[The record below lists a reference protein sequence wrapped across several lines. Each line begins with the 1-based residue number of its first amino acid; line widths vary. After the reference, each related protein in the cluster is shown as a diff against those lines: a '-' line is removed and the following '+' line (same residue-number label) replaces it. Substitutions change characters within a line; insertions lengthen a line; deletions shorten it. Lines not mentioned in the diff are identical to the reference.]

1 MDKKEQ
7 AIQDKIA
14 DQIKHLKFSKY
25 TGKIALTVEINL
37 SQGFIGSAFLTV
49 KENINFGEI
58 K

>member
-7 AIQDKIA
+7 AIHNRIEE
-14 DQIKHLKFSKY
+14 QIKSLKSLKY
-25 TGKIALTVEINL
+25 TGKIALTVEMNL
-37 SQGFIGSAFLTV
+37 SQGFIGSAFFNV

>member
-14 DQIKHLKFSKY
+14 EQIKNLKSSRY

-37 SQGFIGSAFLTV
+37 SQGFIGSAFLNI

>member
-7 AIQDKIA
+7 AIHNRIEE
-14 DQIKHLKFSKY
+14 QIKSLKSLKY

-37 SQGFIGSAFLTV
+37 SQGFIGSAFLNI

>member
-7 AIQDKIA
+7 AIHDRIVE
-14 DQIKHLKFSKY
+14 QIKSLKSASY
-25 TGKIALTVEINL
+25 TGKIAITVEINL
-37 SQGFIGSAFLTV
+37 SQGFIGSAFMNV